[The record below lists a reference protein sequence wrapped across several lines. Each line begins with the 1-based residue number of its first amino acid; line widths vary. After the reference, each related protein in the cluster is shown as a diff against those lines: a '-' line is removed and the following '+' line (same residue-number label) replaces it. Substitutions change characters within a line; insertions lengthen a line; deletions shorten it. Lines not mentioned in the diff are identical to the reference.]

1 MTIQNKLRRTR
12 QRERR
17 IRIWSSFVAGAPSF
31 PLLRCSGGGLGWGHV
46 SDPHQRR
53 SHACLPNLAILVLA
67 LSTTALSLVGCK
79 RETNAFAPPPPPA
92 VTVAHPIQRPV
103 TRYLE
108 STGTTE
114 AFESVELRARVPGFL
129 AEIDFKPGATVKK
142 NDLLFVIDR
151 RTYKAAV
158 DRAQAQVLA
167 DEASYKAAVSDAKIY
182 EELAAQR
189 AGSEIDKITKIGKR
203 DSAKAQVEASK
214 ATLENAKLDLEFC
227 EVRAPIDGRITKN
240 LVDIGNLVGAANQ
253 PTVLATMVSSRPIYV
268 SIDASERDLMMA
280 RSERIRRSPDA
291 KPGEISPGKWR
302 PVDLAPGDE
311 SDFAVHG
318 RIDYVDPA
326 LNAQTGTIRVRCRF
340 ENEDELLL
348 PGMFV
353 RLRVFLDTVPS
364 MVAPDIALLSDQ
376 SGRYALVV
384 NDKNAVEVRRVKI
397 GALDGS
403 MRVVLEGLSASD
415 RIVVNGLQRARPGA
429 TVVPTLTEIQSG
441 QATTSAANPAAS
453 GPAKLE

>member
-1 MTIQNKLRRTR
+1 MKIKNEFRRLLRRGWC
-12 QRERR
+12 
-17 IRIWSSFVAGAPSF
+17 IRVSPSLAGGSPTY
-31 PLLRCSGGGLGWGHV
+31 PLHRYSGRGLGRG
-46 SDPHQRR
+46 
-53 SHACLPNLAILVLA
+53 LVLA
-67 LSTTALSLVGCK
+67 FCTSAVSWPVSGCK
-79 RETNAFAPPPPPA
+79 RDTNAFAPPPPPA
-92 VTVAHPIQRPV
+92 VAVAHPIRRPV
-103 TRYLE
+103 TRYME

-114 AFESVELRARVPGFL
+114 AFETVDLRARVPGFL
-129 AEIDFKPGATVKK
+129 AEINFKPGAIVHK
-142 NDLLFVIDR
+142 NELLFVIDK
-151 RTYKAAV
+151 RTYQAAC

-214 ATLENAKLDLEFC
+214 AALASAKLDLEFC

-240 LVDIGNLVGAANQ
+240 IVDLGNLVGAANQ

-268 SIDASERDLMMA
+268 SIDASERDLLTV
-280 RSERIRRSPDA
+280 RNERIRRSPDA

-302 PVDLAPGDE
+302 PVDLAIVDQT
-311 SDFAVHG
+311 DFAVHG

-340 ENEDELLL
+340 ENENELLL

-353 RLRVFLDTVPS
+353 RIRVLLDTVPS
-364 MVAPDIALLSDQ
+364 MLAPDIALLSDQ

-384 NDKNAVEVRRVKI
+384 NDKNIVELRRVKI
-397 GALDGS
+397 GALDGA
-403 MRVVLEGLSASD
+403 MRVVLEGLSESD

-429 TVVPTLTEIQSG
+429 TVVPTLAEIPSG
-441 QATTSAANPAAS
+441 QPTTNSATASAS
-453 GPAKLE
+453 GSAGPR